1 MTLAVTGSM
10 AFDYIMSFSGSFTDY
25 IIPDQLERLSISVL
39 VDSLR
44 RERGGTAGN
53 IAYNLAL
60 LGQRPLLMATVGND
74 AADYIAD
81 LGEHGIDVSGV
92 MKFPNELTASFFVST
107 DQGNRQI
114 ANFYI
119 GAMGR
124 STEVKFS
131 DQNHQAI
138 KIATISPNA
147 PAAMTAYVS
156 ECKALGVPYIYDPSQ
171 QIPLFS
177 KEQLIDGIDGAHI
190 LIVNDYEFELI
201 KQRTD
206 LDLAQIKKM
215 SDVLIVT
222 KGEKGSTIYTET
234 EEINIPAIPTERVLD
249 PTGAG
254 DAYRAGL
261 MAARANNLDWLE
273 AGRVGTLAATYAI
286 EKYGTQRHNYTLAEF
301 SLRYFEYFEK
311 TAMLEEFFA
320 SIEP

>member
-10 AFDYIMSFSGSFTDY
+10 AFDYIMSFSGSFIDY
-25 IIPDQLERLSISVL
+25 IMPEQLERLSISVL

-53 IAYNLAL
+53 IVYNLAL
-60 LGQRPLLMATVGND
+60 LKQHPLLMATVGND

-81 LGEHGIDVSGV
+81 LGEHGIDISGV
-92 MKFPNELTASFFVST
+92 KKFSDELTASFFVST
-107 DQGNRQI
+107 DKGNRQI

-124 STEVKFS
+124 STEVKFK

-147 PAAMTAYVS
+147 PSAMTAYVT
-156 ECKALGVPYIYDPSQ
+156 ECKLLGVPYIYDPSQ

-177 KEQLIDGIDGAHI
+177 KEELIDGIDGAHI

-206 LDLAQIKKM
+206 LDLAQIRNM
-215 SDVLIVT
+215 ADILIIT
-222 KGEKGSTIYTET
+222 KGENGSTIYAET
-234 EEINIPAIPTERVLD
+234 EEIDIPVIPTDGVLD

-273 AGRVGTLAATYAI
+273 AGRMGTVSATYAI
-286 EKYGTQRHNYTLAEF
+286 EKHGTQRHNYTVDEF
-301 SLRYFEYFEK
+301 TTRYFEHFEK
-311 TAMLEEFFA
+311 TAAVEKFFTD
-320 SIEP
+320 INQ